1 MQKRKTEYKMLKEL
15 FVSSVSA
22 AFEWQNDLAYY
33 TGTEYTVYID
43 GKEVYH
49 GNTNVFSVFGLKPGT
64 SYTLTSD
71 MLLGELIF
79 STKCEPCAISV
90 CDFGAK
96 GDGVT
101 DDTVAVQT
109 AINCMP
115 KGARLVF
122 PRGTYLCAP
131 LCLKSHITL
140 DLSEG
145 AVILGSPDKTRYP
158 VIPGE
163 LSDLDGGDTVHFG
176 TWEGNAVRM
185 HQALI
190 FAEYAEDITIVGPG
204 SVDGNAEAAGWWI
217 DVKSYP
223 IGRPRL
229 LFFNR
234 CDGVHVHGILAQN
247 SASWQLHP
255 YFSSNVDFIDI
266 EIRAPKDS
274 PNTDAIDPE
283 ACDVVNIIGCRFSV
297 GDDCIAIKS
306 GKIDIGRRFKTPA
319 NRHTIRNCLMK
330 FGHGAVTLGS
340 EMAGGVTNLTVNRCV
355 FRQTDRGLRIKTRR
369 GRGKDAVID
378 GVLFENIK
386 MEGVIT
392 PIVINMW
399 YNCCDPDRNSEYVW
413 SREHLPIDERT
424 PYLGEFT
431 FRDMECLDCEAA
443 ACYCDGLPEMPIKSI
458 TVENVR
464 YTYSENAKPSKPAMR
479 EFMEEFL
486 RVGMY
491 FDNVEELT
499 VRGVSIDGASGEPL
513 IAKHVEK
520 LTEENNSFN

>member
-1 MQKRKTEYKMLKEL
+1 MKLIL
-15 FVSSVSA
+15 LSSVSA
-22 AFEWQNDLAYY
+22 AFEWQNDLPYY
-33 TGTEYTVYID
+33 TEREYTVYLN
-43 GKEVYH
+43 GKEAYR
-49 GNTNVFSVFGLKPGT
+49 GNTNVFSLFGLTPNT
-64 SYTLTSD
+64 EYTLTSD
-71 MLLGELIF
+71 MLDTELKF
-79 STKCEPCAISV
+79 VTKSEPCALSV
-90 CDFGAK
+90 KDFGAK
-96 GDGVT
+96 GDGVS

-115 KGARLVF
+115 RGARLVF
-122 PRGTYLCAP
+122 PEGTYLCAP

-140 DLSEG
+140 DLNEG
-145 AVILGSPDKTRYP
+145 AVILGSPDKSKYP

-163 LSDLDGGDTVHFG
+163 ISDLNGGESVHLG
-176 TWEGNAVRM
+176 TWEGNAVKM
-185 HQALI
+185 HQALV
-190 FAEYAEDITIVGPG
+190 FAEHAEDITIVGPG
-204 SVDGNAEAAGWWI
+204 RVDGNAQAAGWWI

-229 LFFNR
+229 MFFNR
-234 CDGVHVHGILAQN
+234 CDGIRVHGVVAAN
-247 SASWQLHP
+247 SASWQMHP
-255 YFSSNVDFIDI
+255 YFSSNVDFIDV
-266 EIRAPKDS
+266 EIHAPKDS

-306 GKIDIGRRFKTPA
+306 GKIDIGRRFKQPA
-319 NRHTIRNCLMK
+319 NRHTIRNCIMQ

-340 EMAGGVTNLTVNRCV
+340 EMAGGVTNLTVNRCI

-386 MEGVIT
+386 MEGVVT

-431 FRDMECLDCEAA
+431 FRNMECLDCEAA
-443 ACYCDGLPEMPIKSI
+443 ACYCDGLPERPIGSI
-458 TVENVR
+458 TVEDVR
-464 YTYSENAKPSKPAMR
+464 FTYSENAKPARPAMR
-479 EFMEEFL
+479 EFMQECL
-486 RVGMY
+486 RLGMY
-491 FDNVEELT
+491 FDNVESLT
-499 VRGVSIDGASGEPL
+499 VRGVSVEGAIGESL
-513 IAKHVEK
+513 IAKHVGT
-520 LTEENNSFN
+520 LTEENNKFN